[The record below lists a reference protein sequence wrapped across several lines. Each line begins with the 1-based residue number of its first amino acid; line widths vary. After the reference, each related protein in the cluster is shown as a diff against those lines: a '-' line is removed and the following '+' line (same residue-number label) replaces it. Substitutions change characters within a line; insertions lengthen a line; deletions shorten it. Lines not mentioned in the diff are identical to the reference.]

1 MTKKIDGLWFQSEE
15 ARNPPLLASDDD
27 LRDLAEKYSAED
39 MRKMFLLCEH
49 YGIKDGPHM
58 FYSLAL
64 VLAREIYPEPKKRG
78 RKTKW
83 TPLNKGALVVEVERL
98 VKPNDPAYGVEWACR
113 QLAKREPWLSFV
125 EEKEGDNRSPDPA
138 EALRKI
144 YFEFRDHR
152 LMRVSREAFKMYEY
166 KGALADWVTHVNDV
180 VRNPL
185 EK

>member
-78 RKTKW
+78 RKSKW
-83 TPLNKGALVVEVERL
+83 TALNKGALVVEVERHIR
-98 VKPNDPAYGVEWACR
+98 PNDPTHGVEWACN
-113 QLAKREPWLSFV
+113 LLSKREPWASFIQA
-125 EEKEGDNRSPDPA
+125 KESGTLGPDPA
-138 EALRKI
+138 ESLRKI
-144 YFEFRDHR
+144 YFDFRNDKWANVFRDG
-152 LMRVSREAFKMYEY
+152 FKKYEHD
-166 KGALADWVTHVNDV
+166 GAIERWEDYVIDL
-180 VRNPL
+180 VRNSHP
-185 EK
+185 K